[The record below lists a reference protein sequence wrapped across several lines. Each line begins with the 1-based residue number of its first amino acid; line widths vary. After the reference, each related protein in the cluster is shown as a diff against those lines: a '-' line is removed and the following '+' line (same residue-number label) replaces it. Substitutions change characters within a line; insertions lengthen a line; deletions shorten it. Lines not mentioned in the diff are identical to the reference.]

1 MACEGTGEATFTS
14 CVLLLMFLNFFTCLY
29 YFITKLTL
37 ARPSPEMHSAAV
49 SGVSVEPSD
58 EFEAQTGTVVVSV
71 LCQTNLGF
79 DWPLKMR
86 SVLGALPSG
95 PKIEGAE
102 NSPAQV

>member
-1 MACEGTGEATFTS
+1 MRAQEKQ
-14 CVLLLMFLNFFTCLY
+14 LLRPVLMFLNFFTCLY

-37 ARPSPEMHSAAV
+37 ARPSPKIHSAAI

>member
-1 MACEGTGEATFTS
+1 MHFLGLYSSPAESETLC
-14 CVLLLMFLNFFTCLY
+14 LM
-29 YFITKLTL
+29 
-37 ARPSPEMHSAAV
+37 P
-49 SGVSVEPSD
+49 VEPSD